1 LGINQFADWE
11 TGASYEMVKLL
22 GHGSY
27 GQVASAIHKES
38 GKKVAIKKM
47 DGVFEDEVDCKRI
60 LRELALLRRL
70 KHPYVVELFEVIEPK
85 DRAAF
90 DTLYVVMEL
99 AESDL
104 KKVIKSA
111 IHLTL
116 KHIQLVVYNLFCAI
130 KFLHSAN
137 VLHRDL
143 KPANVL
149 VNEDCSVKI
158 CDFGLARSIA
168 GVESSELIIKKGYD
182 KDDDKNEATEDVV
195 MAGAEPAK
203 ITPHEPEE
211 KPAAEMTQAEK
222 RKLMTERLKKTKNER
237 KNLKR
242 ELTGHVVTRWY
253 RAPELILLEK
263 EYGPAIDVWSVG
275 CIFAELLGMM
285 KESAPTYLDRKP
297 LFPGK
302 SCFPLSPD
310 RAAQEEKHGFPVSK
324 NDQLSVIFDVIGTP
338 NDEDISFVTDGKAQ
352 EYLQTFKHT
361 PRGDLTDLYPGAG
374 PEAIDLLN
382 KILVFNP
389 YFRLSIAECLDH
401 EFFKKFRKPEKET
414 NSTDNIIF
422 DWESEELDKDRLREL
437 FLEEIDY
444 FKSNPPRLN

>member
-1 LGINQFADWE
+1 VN
-11 TGASYEMVKLL
+11 YEVVKLL

-27 GQVASAIHKES
+27 GQVASAIHKPS

-60 LRELALLRRL
+60 LRELSLLRRL
-70 KHPYVVELFEVIEPK
+70 KHPYVVELFDVIEPK
-85 DRAAF
+85 DRTVF

-168 GVESSELIIKKGYD
+168 GVESSELIIKKGHD
-182 KDDDKNEATEDVV
+182 KEEEVKGGDAEDVV

-203 ITPHEPEE
+203 IHHQDDSSKGEVE
-211 KPAAEMTQAEK
+211 KSMADMSLSDKRKMMTQ
-222 RKLMTERLKKTKNER
+222 RLKSTKDQR
-237 KNLKR
+237 KNMKR

-310 RAAQEEKHGFPVSK
+310 RAAAEEKHGFPVSK
-324 NDQLSVIFDVIGTP
+324 NDQLSIIFDVIGTP
-338 NDEDISFVTDGKAQ
+338 SEDEMSFVTDQKAL
-352 EYLQTFKHT
+352 EYLHTFK
-361 PRGDLTDLYPGAG
+361 PLERSDLTNVYPGAG
-374 PEAIDLLN
+374 PDAIDLLN
-382 KILVFNP
+382 KILVLNP
-389 YFRLSIAECLDH
+389 YFRISLAECMEHD
-401 EFFKKFRKPEKET
+401 FFKKFRKSEKELD
-414 NSTDNIIF
+414 SEQSISF
-422 DWESEELDKDRLREL
+422 DWEGEELDKVRLREL
-437 FLEEIDY
+437 FLIEIDY
-444 FKSNPPRLN
+444 FLANPYQGTS